1 MKFKFDGVGQL
12 SWLLWPHD
20 STSAPVHDNH
30 DGNGHD
36 YDICLPRSEST
47 RPLWTE
53 IFGRDA
59 SQSV

>member
-36 YDICLPRSEST
+36 YDICLQRVHQT
-47 RPLWTE
+47 LVDGD
-53 IFGRDA
+53 I
-59 SQSV
+59 